1 MSELWYDDHRK
12 DAESFSVEL
21 ILYNY
26 GEDLQVLRERIALLE
41 AENQQLRDPNWVTYI
56 GLTKAWL
63 EKYPPDIFTGVS
75 GDPGPLFVVALR
87 NALAALLQEGKP

>member
-26 GEDLQVLRERIALLE
+26 GEDLQVLRERIAVLE
-41 AENQQLRDPNWVTYI
+41 AENQRLRDGTLEWFAGRAGDIIPNRYYQ
-56 GLTKAWL
+56 GLYG
-63 EKYPPDIFTGVS
+63 E
-75 GDPGPLFVVALR
+75 LR
-87 NALAALLQEGKP
+87 DLLQEDKPQ